1 MRGAG
6 ASGGPAGAPPGAI
19 GARTGGAP
27 TAPPAYFGNDE
38 RAGRARP
45 WLVVAAALAGLV
57 MFCGAGAAAPA
68 RVVSANV
75 CTDQLAML
83 LAAPGQLVS
92 VSHLA
97 RDPMASAMAGAVRG
111 LPANRG
117 GAEEIF
123 LMRPDLVLAGS
134 EAAQTGV
141 AMLRRLGVRVE
152 LFAPERSFADVRA
165 NIARMGAVLGR
176 EAAAKRMLAAFDARL
191 AALRAGPGPRP
202 RAALYH
208 ANGFAPGAGSLAD
221 EMLRAAGFANIAA
234 ERGITG
240 GGHLPLE
247 VLVTAR
253 PDLVVTG
260 PRYPGASRGE
270 ALLDHPALAGFRHA
284 PLADARW
291 VCGTP
296 HLLDALEELVVMRR
310 QIGGGG

>member
-1 MRGAG
+1 MA
-6 ASGGPAGAPPGAI
+6 
-19 GARTGGAP
+19 
-27 TAPPAYFGNDE
+27 
-38 RAGRARP
+38 RARP
-45 WLVVAAALAGLV
+45 SRVVAGVLAGLAL
-57 MFCGAGAAAPA
+57 FCGAAAAAPA

-97 RDPMASAMAGAVRG
+97 RDAMASAMAGAAQAWPV
-111 LPANRG
+111 NRG

-165 NIARMGAVLGR
+165 NIVRMGEVLGR
-176 EAAAKRMLAAFDARL
+176 EGAAAGMLANFDSRL
-191 AALRAGPGPRP
+191 AALRAAAGGPRP
-202 RAALYH
+202 RAAVYH
-208 ANGFAPGAGSLAD
+208 ANGFAPGTGSLAH

-234 ERGITG
+234 ARGIAG

-247 VLVTAR
+247 VLVMER

-270 ALLDHPALAGFRHA
+270 AVLDHPALAGLRSA

-296 HLLDALEELVVMRR
+296 HLLDALAELVALRR
-310 QIGGGG
+310 SIGGDG

>member
-1 MRGAG
+1 M
-6 ASGGPAGAPPGAI
+6 
-19 GARTGGAP
+19 
-27 TAPPAYFGNDE
+27 
-38 RAGRARP
+38 
-45 WLVVAAALAGLV
+45 AAVLAGLV
-57 MFCGAGAAAPA
+57 LFCGAGAAAPA

-97 RDPMASAMAGAVRG
+97 RDPMASAMAEAARG
-111 LPANRG
+111 LPVNRG

-152 LFAPERSFADVRA
+152 LFAPERSLEDVRA
-165 NIARMGAVLGR
+165 SIARMGAVLGR
-176 EAAAKRMLAAFDARL
+176 ERAAARMLAGFDARL
-191 AALRAGPGPRP
+191 AALRADTGGPRP

-208 ANGFAPGAGSLAD
+208 ANGYAPGEGSLAGA
-221 EMLRAAGFANIAA
+221 MLRAAGFANIAA
-234 ERGITG
+234 ERGIAG

-247 VLVTAR
+247 VLVMAG

-260 PRYPGASRGE
+260 PRFPGASRGE
-270 ALLDHPALAGFRHA
+270 ALLEHPALAGLRRA
-284 PLADARW
+284 ELADARW

-296 HLLDALEELVVMRR
+296 MLLDALDELVALRR
-310 QIGGGG
+310 RIGGGG